1 METRKNWISTEKKL
15 QKQKKNNVCSKRAD
29 RLVGSFFVQN
39 RKICPSDLFQNALPA
54 KVIRILFFKNGK
66 REEMIFTLSQK
77 KQKSFKALL

>member
-1 METRKNWISTEKKL
+1 MLARKEPTVWSALFLCK
-15 QKQKKNNVCSKRAD
+15 
-29 RLVGSFFVQN
+29 N

-77 KQKSFKALL
+77 SRKVLKLYYKNYRIVNKRKRND